1 MRKYDKPGKMDKC
14 LQTLDERNIVS
25 NNVQMCSM
33 VDPSILTTPVF
44 RLIEEDFKT
53 AIQEGPTCICDIC
66 WTFDFRRNVIKSKEL
81 KCQTDIYKEHTTG
94 KSDWICKSCH
104 KSICQKIN
112 CLCRYN

>member
-1 MRKYDKPGKMDKC
+1 MNKR
-14 LQTLDERNIVS
+14 LQTLDERNSIF

-33 VDPSILTTPVF
+33 VDPSLLTTLAF
-44 RLIEEDFKT
+44 RLIKKDFKT
-53 AIQEGPTCICDIC
+53 AIQEGLTYICDVC
-66 WTFDFRRNVIKSKEL
+66 WKFEFRRNVIKSKEL